1 AVETIATSTSA
12 VESGS
17 LLDAVVS
24 QTRLTPSDEGYD
36 IAKQG
41 VAAFIS
47 NLLESGST
55 SEPVNKVLVDRMIA
69 ELDKKI
75 SAQMDEVLHNETLQ
89 KIESSWRGLKLLVD
103 RTDFRENIKINLLQI
118 TKEELLDDFEF
129 SPEIVQ
135 SGLYKHVYSSN
146 YGQFGGE
153 PYAAIIGDYAFT
165 SSSPDM
171 KLLQYISA
179 VSTMAHAPCLS
190 SVSAKFFGIDSYTEM
205 SSIKELTA
213 VFEGPAYTKWR
224 SLRESEDSRDVGLTT
239 VRYLTRL
246 PYDAEQN
253 PIKSFS
259 YNENV
264 HHDHD
269 HSLWGNSVYPLATR
283 LTESFA
289 RYRW

>member
-1 AVETIATSTSA
+1 MYLLQKEDYHMSNNAVETIATSTSA

-75 SAQMDEVLHNETLQ
+75 SAQMDEILHNETLQ

-118 TKEELLDDFEF
+118 TKEEL
-129 SPEIVQ
+129 
-135 SGLYKHVYSSN
+135 
-146 YGQFGGE
+146 
-153 PYAAIIGDYAFT
+153 
-165 SSSPDM
+165 
-171 KLLQYISA
+171 
-179 VSTMAHAPCLS
+179 
-190 SVSAKFFGIDSYTEM
+190 
-205 SSIKELTA
+205 
-213 VFEGPAYTKWR
+213 
-224 SLRESEDSRDVGLTT
+224 
-239 VRYLTRL
+239 
-246 PYDAEQN
+246 
-253 PIKSFS
+253 
-259 YNENV
+259 
-264 HHDHD
+264 
-269 HSLWGNSVYPLATR
+269 
-283 LTESFA
+283 
-289 RYRW
+289 